1 MTHACTIRSHLQ
13 RSFNSRADLHSF
25 PPKRSVTGRP
35 QRRLQ
40 EATNSHPSNQCPI
53 HLARGV
59 DRFLHGLP
67 PARLPPTCDRCA
79 TALDPSAG
87 SSVSHLANC
96 RHRAALWTTAH
107 EQCTVVLRDICV
119 EAGIV
124 TKLHQQGLRQTR
136 THVPQHGPTNRHMG
150 DLWLLD
156 FTTPGMGCSG
166 SPVGLSALSGPAQQK
181 ISDHRASYGTH
192 HPPKA
197 FLPFTAGTDG
207 LLHADAL
214 RFLWYLANHHG
225 ATLTAEWDGCAQEA
239 VYGDPGF
246 HRLRARLFRQ
256 TAL

>member
-1 MTHACTIRSHLQ
+1 M
-13 RSFNSRADLHSF
+13 
-25 PPKRSVTGRP
+25 
-35 QRRLQ
+35 
-40 EATNSHPSNQCPI
+40 PI

-96 RHRAALWTTAH
+96 RHRAGLWTTAH
-107 EQCTVVLRDICV
+107 EQCTV
-119 EAGIV
+119 
-124 TKLHQQGLRQTR
+124 LHQQGLRQTR
-136 THVPQHGPTNRHMG
+136 THVPQHTHTWNG
-150 DLWLLD
+150 LVLD
-156 FTTPGMGCSG
+156 FTMTHPYNSSG

-214 RFLWYLANHHG
+214 RFLWYLADHHG

-256 TAL
+256 YRSRMGLAVILAKALRYCCLS